1 MKLNHRR
8 KLVLIGFLIL
18 IVAAVAM
25 GIVSGGARDAASVI
39 RQTLNYLTTPESI
52 FFGLILAAIFALAK
66 DEKH

>member
-18 IVAAVAM
+18 IVAAMAM
-25 GIVSGGARDAASVI
+25 GIVSGGARNPVSVI
-39 RQTLNYLTTPESI
+39 LQTFSYLTTPESI

-66 DEKH
+66 NEK